1 MKRIILLIGLAIGIV
16 NAGQSQWVS
25 NYGGNTTG
33 DNRVTNA
40 KGIADVVNSLGDCYV
55 TGYTYDDFSG
65 NDIVL
70 IKYNYQGD
78 TVWARTYNGSGNAD
92 DRGNAITLDAAG
104 NVYVTGYASVYG
116 HGLDIVTLK
125 YTPDGNQQWAMIYNG
140 SGNSE
145 DKAFGIAVDAVGNI
159 YVTGYTTSSGS
170 NINTVTIK
178 YSTSGA
184 QLWAKLYNGH
194 DNQTDKAF
202 GIAVDA
208 VSNVYVTG
216 YTESENSEED
226 IIVLKYNSSSG
237 QLVWSR
243 TYDGPKHRDDEATC
257 IATDAS
263 GNIYAAGFVT
273 AKNGNNTNCVLLKY
287 NSSGS
292 LVWDRTYNDGGSSL
306 DKAFG
311 IAVDPTAGS
320 IYITGMAGDH
330 NSDYITIKYNPNGG
344 RQWVSSYDGT
354 GHGDDVANSIAL
366 LASGNVVITG
376 KSWGVN
382 NNDDFATVKYNAQN
396 GHEQQV
402 WRYSFALNSEDIA
415 TDVATSLS
423 GGSIYVTGYS
433 ELVIDAQVT
442 SSVISTTMIQTGGET
457 IEITNTEIVPENYAL
472 YQNYP
477 NPFNPSTLIK
487 YDIVKS
493 SNVKLAVYD
502 IAGREVATLVDGF
515 VNAGKYEAVFTS
527 NNLSSGVYFYLLT
540 AGDFRDVKKMT
551 LVK

>member
-104 NVYVTGYASVYG
+104 NVYVTGYASVLE
-116 HGLDIVTLK
+116 HGLDIVTIK
-125 YTPDGNQQWAMIYNG
+125 YTSDGNQQWAVSYNG
-140 SGNSE
+140 TGNAE
-145 DKAFGIAVDAVGNI
+145 DKAFGIAVDAVGNV
-159 YVTGYTTSSGS
+159 YVTGYAAATGG
-170 NINTVTIK
+170 NINAVTIK
-178 YSTSGA
+178 YSPTGS
-184 QLWAKLYNGH
+184 QLWLKLYNGP
-194 DNQTDKAF
+194 DNLMEKAF

-208 VSNVYVTG
+208 ANNIYVAGYSESNAG
-216 YTESENSEED
+216 QED
-226 IIVLKYNSSSG
+226 MIVLKYNSSTG
-237 QLVWSR
+237 QLMWNR
-243 TYDGPKHRDDEATC
+243 RYDGSKHRDDEATC
-257 IATDAS
+257 IAVDAS
-263 GNIYAAGFVT
+263 GNIYIAGFIT
-273 AKNGNNTNCVLLKY
+273 AGNNNTNAVLLKY

-292 LVWDRTYNDGGSSL
+292 LVWDRTYNDGGHSE

-311 IAVDPTAGS
+311 IAIDAVNGS
-320 IYITGMAGDH
+320 IYVTGQGGDH
-330 NSDYITIKYNPNGG
+330 NTDYLTIKYNPNGG

-366 LASGNVVITG
+366 LANGNVVVTG

-442 SSVISTTMIQTGGET
+442 SSVISTTMIQTRGET
-457 IEITNTEIVPENYAL
+457 IEITNTEVISENFAL
-472 YQNYP
+472 HQNYP
-477 NPFNPSTLIK
+477 NPFNPTTVIK
-487 YDIVKS
+487 YDIAKS